1 MQYIELRNNLKQ
13 KPIVECFM
21 GKSRTTRFVLA
32 LLMFASLG
40 AVAGADSQQQS
51 PSSSSPQTWNQLC
64 TQNPSNPSAPS
75 WNKVLQQSNPSPG
88 NTHWNQLITASTYP
102 DHMCPYTPG
111 CQTIQGACATIAGT
125 YGVPAGY
132 TIGSIVLHDCG
143 GTITTNQGGCSP
155 PPPVPVQHQAHGQA
169 TITYQPPV
177 QTQTQTPPPCDTHI
191 YSVDGPGYSDIYSFS
206 PQSIAVSTTQAMFGK
221 YICGSSGGHWYSA
234 GRSGIWYCLTG
245 YGRGCASA
253 LDAYTSTACVGGWPP
268 YLPCQTVYHG
278 YVWMFNTTQQTLYT
292 AIRTGAGTWMGTE
305 TFTLTQ
311 P

>member
-40 AVAGADSQQQS
+40 AVAGAGASPAGQNSQQQS

-64 TQNPSNPSAPS
+64 TQNPSNPSSPS
-75 WNKVLQQSNPSPG
+75 WNKILQQSNPSPG
-88 NTHWNQLITASTYP
+88 NTHWNQLITANTYP
-102 DHMCPYTPG
+102 DHLCPYTPG

-155 PPPVPVQHQAHGQA
+155 PPPVPSPPVVQHHAA
-169 TITYQPPV
+169 PRVAYQPPTCTTCN
-177 QTQTQTPPPCDTHI
+177 QPPPVCTTCNPPPPPPPICHTVMV
-191 YSVDGPGYSDIYSFS
+191 YTNTVSCTPLNNCSVW
-206 PQSIAVSTTQAMFGK
+206 
-221 YICGSSGGHWYSA
+221 SSNH
-234 GRSGIWYCLTG
+234 
-245 YGRGCASA
+245 
-253 LDAYTSTACVGGWPP
+253 
-268 YLPCQTVYHG
+268 
-278 YVWMFNTTQQTLYT
+278 N
-292 AIRTGAGTWMGTE
+292 GAGDRGGGSNRGAPCRPRYWCVRHPWTT
-305 TFTLTQ
+305 TTVCYY
-311 P
+311 